1 MLVYINSEMTKPEDM
16 TIEEIREQL
25 ALYNRLYY
33 NKRREDKEYLDKKR
47 ASRDRYLEKK
57 KIEKYIAENGI
68 DISVV
73 KLTPEQ
79 KAEALATKKK
89 GTKYTMKN
97 CKVITVIPE
106 EEPEEEK

>member
-1 MLVYINSEMTKPEDM
+1 MTKPEDM

-33 NKRREDKEYLDKKR
+33 NIIKRREDKEHLDKKR

-57 KIEKYIAENGI
+57 KMEKYIAENGI

-79 KAEALATKKK
+79 KAEALGSKKK
-89 GTKYTMKN
+89 GN
-97 CKVITVIPE
+97 EIRH
-106 EEPEEEK
+106 EKL

>member
-1 MLVYINSEMTKPEDM
+1 MIKPEDM
-16 TIEEIREQL
+16 TIDEIREQL

-57 KIEKYIAENGI
+57 KMERYIAENGI
-68 DISVV
+68 DITTV

-79 KAEALATKKK
+79 KSEALTSKRK

>member
-1 MLVYINSEMTKPEDM
+1 MTRPEDM
-16 TIEEIREQL
+16 TIDEIREQL
-25 ALYNRLYY
+25 ALHNRLYY

-57 KIEKYIAENGI
+57 KMEKYIAENGI

-79 KAEALATKKK
+79 KAEALAGKKK
-89 GTKYTMKN
+89 GAKYAMKN

-106 EEPEEEK
+106 EDQEEEK

>member
-1 MLVYINSEMTKPEDM
+1 MTKPEDM
-16 TIEEIREQL
+16 TIDEIREQL

-33 NKRREDKEYLDKKR
+33 IKRREDKEYLDKKR

-57 KIEKYIAENGI
+57 KMEKYIAENGI
-68 DISVV
+68 DITAV

-79 KAEALATKKK
+79 KAEALGSKKK

-97 CKVITVIPE
+97 CKLITVIPE
-106 EEPEEEK
+106 GEPEEEK

>member
-1 MLVYINSEMTKPEDM
+1 MTKPEDM
-16 TIEEIREQL
+16 TIDEIREQL

-57 KIEKYIAENGI
+57 KMEKYIAENGI

-79 KAEALATKKK
+79 KAEALASKKK
-89 GTKYTMKN
+89 GAKYTMKK

-106 EEPEEEK
+106 EEQEEEK

>member
-1 MLVYINSEMTKPEDM
+1 MTKPEDM
-16 TIEEIREQL
+16 TIYEIREQL
-25 ALYNRLYY
+25 PLYNRLYY
-33 NKRREDKEYLDKKR
+33 NKRREDKEYLEKKK

-57 KIEKYIAENGI
+57 KTEKYIADNGI
-68 DISVV
+68 DVTAV

-79 KAEALATKKK
+79 KAEALGSKKK

-97 CKVITVIPE
+97 CKVITVMPE

>member
-1 MLVYINSEMTKPEDM
+1 MTKPEDM
-16 TIEEIREQL
+16 TIDEIREQL

-79 KAEALATKKK
+79 KAEALASKRKELNTR
-89 GTKYTMKN
+89 
-97 CKVITVIPE
+97 
-106 EEPEEEK
+106 

>member
-1 MLVYINSEMTKPEDM
+1 MTRREDL
-16 TIEEIREQL
+16 TLDEIREQL

-47 ASRDRYLEKK
+47 ASRDKYLEKK
-57 KIEKYIAENGI
+57 KMEKHIAENGI
-68 DISVV
+68 DITAV

-79 KAEALATKKK
+79 KVEALGRKKR

-106 EEPEEEK
+106 EEREEEKE